1 MGDHD
6 RTEQT
11 LTLLARRGAY
21 EVLLA
26 MHTSGGTASYTR
38 IAAASPRPTT
48 LLRALAA
55 EGFVTIPSGGT
66 LDDEPHGETRFRL
79 TAKGEAIIGHLLRLR
94 QWLASRAPAANH
106 STIHSTK
113 TGMA

>member
-26 MHTSGGTASYTR
+26 MHAHGGGATFAQIS
-38 IAAASPRPTT
+38 AEVPQSLT
-48 LLRALAA
+48 LLRAMAA
-55 EGFVTIPSGGT
+55 EGFVISPRGGT
-66 LDDEPHGETRFRL
+66 LDADPHGDTRFCL
-79 TAKGEAIIGHLLRLR
+79 TVKGEAIFGHLLRLR
-94 QWLASRAPAANH
+94 QWIAFRPVAKRETH
-106 STIHSTK
+106 
-113 TGMA
+113 